1 MKTIWSKIVASI
13 LFSLFI
19 ISITPLAFEKYNIVQ
34 NNFDTV
40 QAKKRQHHI
49 PKLLDQQVA
58 ILVGLDVNPKWVQ
71 QQSSKGKLIYG
82 VVKPSDTVPDGV
94 KDYSFLST
102 DSEGEGIYLFFK
114 TENNRVTIKYANHGN
129 KLHTKTV
136 TLSHLVNQLYRT
148 KSQRQRVDSYVS
160 SLRTE

>member
-1 MKTIWSKIVASI
+1 MKSNRIKIIALI
-13 LFSLFI
+13 LSTLIFVSVI
-19 ISITPLAFEKYNIVQ
+19 PLVFEKYNIVQ

-40 QAKKRQHHI
+40 QAKKHRHHM

-58 ILVGLDVNPKWVQ
+58 VLVGLDINPKWVH

-114 TENNRVTIKYANHGN
+114 TESNRVTIKYANHGN

-148 KSQRQRVDSYVS
+148 KNQRQRVDNYVS

>member
-19 ISITPLAFEKYNIVQ
+19 ISITSLAFEKCNITQ

-40 QAKKRQHHI
+40 QAKKRRHHM
-49 PKLLDQQVA
+49 PTLLDQQVA

-71 QQSSKGKLIYG
+71 QQSSKGKLIYA

-148 KSQRQRVDSYVS
+148 KSQRQRVDNYVS